1 MKKEKKLFESNRL
14 QEVLDTEGLTQVKLA
29 RLTEDIAEKISSGT
43 INKICTNTNP
53 TSNRHKNII
62 VKVLNK
68 YVGQEKYSVS
78 SIF

>member
-1 MKKEKKLFESNRL
+1 MENNLFESNRL
-14 QEVLDTEGLTQVKLA
+14 QEVLDKEGLTQVKLA
-29 RLTEDIAEKISSGT
+29 KLTEDIAERISNGT
-43 INKICTNTNP
+43 INKICTHRISV
-53 TSNRHKNII
+53 SNRHKNII